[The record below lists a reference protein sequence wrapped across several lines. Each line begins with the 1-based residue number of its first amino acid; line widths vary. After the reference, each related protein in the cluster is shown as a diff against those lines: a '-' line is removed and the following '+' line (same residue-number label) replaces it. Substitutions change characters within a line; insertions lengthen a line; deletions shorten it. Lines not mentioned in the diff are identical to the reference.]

1 MSNKDKNWP
10 TSMDLRMRG
19 YAARLVKDG
28 ITVNVVA
35 PSLNE
40 TEMMPDAR
48 VDAGARWADPRE
60 VAQATVMMLINAYM
74 TGQTIQLNGRL
85 ARGGR

>member
-1 MSNKDKNWP
+1 
-10 TSMDLRMRG
+10 MDLRMRG

-28 ITVNVVA
+28 ITVNAA

-48 VDAGARWADPRE
+48 VDAGARWADPR
-60 VAQATVMMLINAYM
+60 
-74 TGQTIQLNGRL
+74 RWS
-85 ARGGR
+85 RPP